1 MEVMFTQL
9 AARSPCAV
17 KNWSLMHRAN
27 LQSGS
32 ATQWK
37 FTNYNTFYHFLLKFE
52 MSTFVKD
59 MYIKYNCSNNR
70 QLLAGKM
77 PSKRRLADCIQY
89 PAAG

>member
-1 MEVMFTQL
+1 MEVIFTQL
-9 AARSPCAV
+9 AAWSPV

-37 FTNYNTFYHFLLKFE
+37 FTNYNTIYHFLLTFE

-59 MYIKYNCSNNR
+59 MYIKHNCSTDR
-70 QLLAGKM
+70 QLLTGIKM
-77 PSKRRLADCIQY
+77 PTKRRLADCIQY